1 MSPYNYEA
9 ETCAQSVTGH
19 GMINKQKGIVFEMM
33 RKRSEKSFSY
43 GGDGLLK
50 VVGRGVGREHK
61 YRTTK
66 IFNQLIH

>member
-1 MSPYNYEA
+1 MDKKA
-9 ETCAQSVTGH
+9 LL
-19 GMINKQKGIVFEMM
+19 FEMI
-33 RKRSEKSFSY
+33 RKRSEKSFSD

-61 YRTTK
+61 YQTTK